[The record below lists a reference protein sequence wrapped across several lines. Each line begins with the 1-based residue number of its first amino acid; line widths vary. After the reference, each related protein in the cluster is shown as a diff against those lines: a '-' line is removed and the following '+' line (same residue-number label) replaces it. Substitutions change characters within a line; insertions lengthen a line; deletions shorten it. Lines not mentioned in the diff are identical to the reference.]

1 MGQNNIQ
8 REPVTDADIAR
19 YREMV
24 KKGDSGIAAVYD
36 ELEQKGYA
44 SASWLK
50 DEYSKNTV
58 YGTNT
63 NLFFKNQTGQNITPE
78 LASKLNRNQA
88 NAVLNAFQNKAY
100 GSGSTIDD
108 LDYAEMSG
116 AHQEAYKQ
124 SGFKGVEWIFDRPI
138 QTKMKLEGADKG
150 EAWYTELRDVS
161 HGYEKV
167 TPLASNE
174 EIRRMRD
181 ATTPVYAKNIMIS
194 PEAIDAFSKIGSD
207 FAKNMTRESWNIDI
221 RKIDSLGRMYDEMNE
236 LVGTD
241 FPFDTKTVN
250 ELAEHYREARKYDAN
265 PFTGEIGN
273 NEFTRALTE
282 QAIAAQKKEAAI
294 RDEHRKR
301 YGDDVIDDIQKW
313 KKNYGSSTERVWNY
327 VNNLKTTKAITF
339 VALTYMGVT
348 QIRGMLQVAQT
359 LKGMPLK
366 EWPKAL
372 TWDNIRKAALDPA
385 ITAQTTYNVG
395 KAIKN
400 EDIYIN
406 DMVKAW
412 IGQIHANTGYA
423 ITAWDNRE
431 LIASVLEASM
441 KGAVKAHPMFLPAS
455 ILTSV
460 IANLNNGDND
470 HSALDKLPPIDPN
483 IRKDWMD
490 LYRDM
495 LIRQYDPLTLDL
507 DGDGIE
513 TVASNGHKGAL
524 FDHSNDGIRTAT
536 GWVGKDDGLL
546 VYDRNGDG
554 VVNNGSELFG
564 DNTPLKNGERAAN
577 GYQALAELDDNGDGK
592 VDAADSAFAKLRVW
606 RDLNQDGISQEGE
619 LLTLNEAKVKALNLA
634 NKNTDRDLGNG
645 NSLAEEGTY
654 TDSDGNEKQMGD
666 LNLTADHFHSRF
678 SDSLPLTDEQQQA
691 PNLRGSGRVRDLHE
705 AAAQS
710 PDVAAALQAYAN
722 AQTKEEQL
730 ALRDQLLRAWAGTD
744 KRFTTEGVLKAA
756 SKDFVMASNGKNK
769 GNAIPLTPGEIH
781 ALGTIEGPSIWS
793 LLGIEDPDKKKK
805 AALHEKIGIL
815 DAFTGTDSTHLYYG
829 TKAQAQHTIDTI
841 EKTYANLA
849 DNLYDGLLL
858 QTRLKPYLNAIR
870 FGMNEDGKLQLDYS
884 GVAALFDEVHAK
896 NPGKAFTDLGELL
909 AKGNTDGKNTDMAP
923 LAEKFVQYVQ
933 EASRNGTFEAYSK
946 TLGETTFATM
956 GYSLIPHSG
965 LLSENTLATMGYR
978 IGKDGD
984 DTLWGN
990 NNANYLYGD
999 KGNDALNGGGG
1010 NDVLHGGE
1018 GDDSLDG
1025 HSGNDVLHGGEGND
1039 RLYGGAGHDT
1049 LDGGAGDDYLEG
1061 GDTESDTYLFRAGH
1075 GKDMVKDYSY
1085 NDEQADTLH
1094 FEGAQ
1099 AEKTAFA
1106 REGNDLVVKA
1116 YGSDDRVALKDYF
1129 YSDNYSRYHFQFED
1143 SKLGREDIIK
1153 KAFDFTGTENNDR
1166 INGWYSDDTIHGGAG
1181 DDTLYGHGG
1190 NDTLHGDSGND
1201 GLSGGDGNDVLHGGE
1216 GDDSLGGDSGND
1228 VLHGGEGND
1237 SLYGGAG
1244 HDTLEGGAGDD
1255 HLEGGS
1261 YESDTYL
1268 FRSGHGKDS
1277 VHDYGYDDEQ
1287 SDTLHFEGAQAEK
1300 TAFAREGNDLV
1311 VKAYG
1316 SDDRVA
1322 LKDYFY
1328 NDNYSRYH
1336 FQFED
1341 SKLGRED
1348 IIKKAFD
1355 LTGTEN
1361 NDHLDGWY
1369 SDDTIHGGAGD
1380 DTFYGNGGND
1390 TLYGDNGNDRLNGG
1404 DGNDVLHGG
1413 EGDDALG
1420 GDNGD
1425 DVLHGGEGNDSLY
1438 GGAGHDTLDGGAGD
1452 DYLEGGDTESDTY
1465 LFRAGHGK
1473 DMVKD
1478 YSYNDEQADTLHFE
1492 GAQAEK
1498 TAFAREGNDLVVKA
1512 YGSDDRVALKDYF
1525 YSDNYSRYH
1534 FQFEDSKLGREDII
1548 KKAFDFTGTENN
1560 DYLDGWY
1567 SDDTIHGGAGDDI
1580 FYGNGGNDTLYGDN
1594 GNDCLSGGD
1603 GNDVLHGGEGDDA
1616 LSGNNGDDVLH
1627 GGEGNDSLYD
1637 GPGHDTLEGGAGDD
1651 HLEGGNYES
1660 DTYLFR
1666 SGHGKDSVH
1675 DYGYDDEQSDTL
1687 HFEGAQAEKTAFAR
1701 EGNDLVVKAYGS
1713 DDRVAL
1719 KDYFYNDNYSRYN
1732 FQFDDATFKAA
1743 ELRGKDLPTEGL
1755 KAPVA
1760 TTAQTTDAAIPD
1772 SATAAVT
1779 SQENAATT
1787 TVDES
1792 KSQAEKIVEVDTF
1805 HPPLQ
1810 LHKDDAASTGAAQ
1823 NTDSAT
1829 ALGND
1834 AGENA
1839 LAAKTPASMANPSAA
1854 TGAVNQATVPASG
1867 KPTQSA
1873 AVTPADSSAASK
1885 ADTQSATV
1893 QQNAESVEAALKAG
1907 GATATPASTLDAN
1920 AAQQSQQMLSAMAA
1934 QNQTATPTALA
1945 APDLQPK
1952 PQLVAS
1958 QV

>member
-1 MGQNNIQ
+1 MGQNNTQ
-8 REPVTDADIAR
+8 REPITNADIAR
-19 YREMV
+19 YSEMI

-78 LASKLNRNQA
+78 LASQLNQNQA
-88 NAVLNAFQNKAY
+88 RAVLEAFDKKVSKSGKAV
-100 GSGSTIDD
+100 DD
-108 LDYAEMSG
+108 LNYAEMSG

-194 PEAIDAFSKIGSD
+194 PGAIDTSSKIGSD

-221 RKIDSLGRMYDEMNE
+221 RKIDSLGRMYDGMNE

-241 FPFDTKTVN
+241 FSFDTKTVN

-265 PFTGEIGN
+265 PFTGGIGN
-273 NEFTRALTE
+273 NELARALTE

-431 LIASVLEASM
+431 LIASALEASM

-455 ILTSV
+455 IWTSV

-495 LIRQYDPLTLDL
+495 LIHQYDPLTLDL

-513 TVASNGHKGAL
+513 TLASNGHKGAL

-536 GWVGKDDGLL
+536 GWVSKDDGFL

-564 DNTPLKNGERAAN
+564 DNTLLKNGERAAN
-577 GYQALAELDDNGDGK
+577 GYQALADLDDNGDGK

-634 NKNTDRDLGNG
+634 NKNADRDLGNG

-666 LNLTADHFHSRF
+666 LNLAADHFHSRYA
-678 SDSLPLTDEQQQA
+678 DSLPLTDEQQQA
-691 PNLRGSGRVRDLHE
+691 PNLRGSGRVRDLRE

-710 PDVAAALQAYAN
+710 PDVAAALQAYAS

-849 DNLYDGLLL
+849 DNLYDGLLF

-870 FGMNEDGKLQLDYS
+870 FGMSEDGKLQLDYS

-909 AKGNTDGKNTDMAP
+909 AKGNADGKNTDMAP
-923 LAEKFVQYVQ
+923 LAEKFVQYAQ
-933 EASRNGTFEAYSK
+933 EASSNGTFEAYGHS
-946 TLGETTFATM
+946 LGEKALT
-956 GYSLIPHSG
+956 SL
-965 LLSENTLATMGYR
+965 GYR
-978 IGKDGD
+978 LGTDSD
-984 DTLWGN
+984 DTLRGN
-990 NNANYLYGD
+990 DSANYLYGG
-999 KGNDALNGGGG
+999 KGND
-1010 NDVLHGGE
+1010 
-1018 GDDSLDG
+1018 SLT
-1025 HSGNDVLHGGEGND
+1025 
-1039 RLYGGAGHDT
+1039 GGAGHDT
-1049 LDGGAGDDYLEG
+1049 LEGGSGDDHLEG
-1061 GDTESDTYLFRAGH
+1061 GTAESDTYLFRAGH

-1129 YSDNYSRYHFQFED
+1129 Y
-1143 SKLGREDIIK
+1143 
-1153 KAFDFTGTENNDR
+1153 
-1166 INGWYSDDTIHGGAG
+1166 
-1181 DDTLYGHGG
+1181 
-1190 NDTLHGDSGND
+1190 
-1201 GLSGGDGNDVLHGGE
+1201 
-1216 GDDSLGGDSGND
+1216 
-1228 VLHGGEGND
+1228 
-1237 SLYGGAG
+1237 
-1244 HDTLEGGAGDD
+1244 
-1255 HLEGGS
+1255 
-1261 YESDTYL
+1261 
-1268 FRSGHGKDS
+1268 
-1277 VHDYGYDDEQ
+1277 
-1287 SDTLHFEGAQAEK
+1287 
-1300 TAFAREGNDLV
+1300 
-1311 VKAYG
+1311 
-1316 SDDRVA
+1316 
-1322 LKDYFY
+1322 
-1328 NDNYSRYH
+1328 NDNYSRY
-1336 FQFED
+1336 D
-1341 SKLGRED
+1341 
-1348 IIKKAFD
+1348 
-1355 LTGTEN
+1355 
-1361 NDHLDGWY
+1361 
-1369 SDDTIHGGAGD
+1369 
-1380 DTFYGNGGND
+1380 
-1390 TLYGDNGNDRLNGG
+1390 
-1404 DGNDVLHGG
+1404 
-1413 EGDDALG
+1413 
-1420 GDNGD
+1420 
-1425 DVLHGGEGNDSLY
+1425 
-1438 GGAGHDTLDGGAGD
+1438 
-1452 DYLEGGDTESDTY
+1452 
-1465 LFRAGHGK
+1465 
-1473 DMVKD
+1473 
-1478 YSYNDEQADTLHFE
+1478 
-1492 GAQAEK
+1492 
-1498 TAFAREGNDLVVKA
+1498 
-1512 YGSDDRVALKDYF
+1512 
-1525 YSDNYSRYH
+1525 
-1534 FQFEDSKLGREDII
+1534 
-1548 KKAFDFTGTENN
+1548 
-1560 DYLDGWY
+1560 
-1567 SDDTIHGGAGDDI
+1567 
-1580 FYGNGGNDTLYGDN
+1580 
-1594 GNDCLSGGD
+1594 
-1603 GNDVLHGGEGDDA
+1603 
-1616 LSGNNGDDVLH
+1616 
-1627 GGEGNDSLYD
+1627 
-1637 GPGHDTLEGGAGDD
+1637 
-1651 HLEGGNYES
+1651 
-1660 DTYLFR
+1660 
-1666 SGHGKDSVH
+1666 
-1675 DYGYDDEQSDTL
+1675 
-1687 HFEGAQAEKTAFAR
+1687 
-1701 EGNDLVVKAYGS
+1701 
-1713 DDRVAL
+1713 
-1719 KDYFYNDNYSRYN
+1719 

-1760 TTAQTTDAAIPD
+1760 ATAQTTDAAMPD

-1779 SQENAATT
+1779 PQENAATAT
-1787 TVDES
+1787 ADES
-1792 KSQAEKIVEVDTF
+1792 KAQAAKASEKIIEVDTF

-1810 LHKDDAASTGAAQ
+1810 LHKDDTASTGAAQ
-1823 NTDSAT
+1823 KADNAT
-1829 ALGND
+1829 VSGNN
-1834 AGENA
+1834 AGKNV
-1839 LAAKTPASMANPSAA
+1839 LAAQTPANIANPSAA
-1854 TGAVNQATVPASG
+1854 TNAASAATAPASD
-1867 KPTQSA
+1867 KPQTA
-1873 AVTPADSSAASK
+1873 AVASADSSAASK

-1893 QQNAESVEAALKAG
+1893 QQNAESVNAALKTG
-1907 GATATPASTLDAN
+1907 GAAATPASTLDAK
-1920 AAQQSQQMLSAMAA
+1920 AAQQSQQMLSAMAT
-1934 QNQTATPTALA
+1934 QSQTATPTALA